1 MAEAVFDV
9 SILVL
14 FCFFLFC
21 FVLFSIS
28 EAEDRP
34 PLFIR
39 RNNMK
44 IPIAEYFSKPKSPPK
59 PKIQENISTKPMSAR
74 SMQQGFNLS
83 PQRAF
88 YP

>member
-1 MAEAVFDV
+1 MAEAIFDV

-14 FCFFLFC
+14 FCC
-21 FVLFSIS
+21 FVLFCFSIS

-39 RNNMK
+39 RNNMR

-74 SMQQGFNLS
+74 NMQQGFNLS